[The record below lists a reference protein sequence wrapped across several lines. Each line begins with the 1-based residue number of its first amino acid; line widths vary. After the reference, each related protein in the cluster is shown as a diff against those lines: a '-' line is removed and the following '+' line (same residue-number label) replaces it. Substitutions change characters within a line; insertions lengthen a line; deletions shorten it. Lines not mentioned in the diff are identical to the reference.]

1 MSTTNYN
8 LPTIASTDRID
19 GVDAINGLAN
29 AVDAQLKSITDSIAG
44 GGGGYAL
51 PAATTSALGGVI
63 VGEGLSVQPAGT
75 LSVNSAWLQSHIE
88 SAVAAYFTAHVHP
101 ASTWGE
107 LSTNG
112 FAFVDITD

>member
-1 MSTTNYN
+1 MPTTNYN
-8 LPTIASTDRID
+8 LPTISSTDRID
-19 GVDAINGLAN
+19 GVAAINGLAN
-29 AVDAQLKSITDSIAG
+29 AVDSQLKSISDSIAG
-44 GGGGYAL
+44 GGYVL

-63 VGEGLSVQPAGT
+63 VGEGLSVQPSGT
-75 LSVNSAWLQSHIE
+75 LSVKTSWLQSQIE

-112 FAFVDITD
+112 FAYVDTTD